1 MNPPSRSHRNC
12 PQELID
18 EFLKNGNKITVCK
31 PFETTENIVYTNG
44 FYGKKQKTPTEQES

>member
-44 FYGKKQKTPTEQES
+44 FYGKKQKTPTEQEG